1 MATDLS
7 IQKRMRFQIDPTPG
21 ETQRACSAI
30 VRACLPPSR
39 RSQVMIAL
47 YVVIGAA
54 AWFLTP
60 KSWPMTLV
68 IGVGAVLATESALR
82 AESRSRM
89 RRLQASDPHALE
101 THHVELGPEGVHAWC
116 GHIDARYPW
125 QDYSRVLEDREF
137 YLLVRPSGTGT
148 AIPKR
153 LLDPP
158 RDAELRERIREWAP
172 EQAAGLAH
180 PAS

>member
-7 IQKRMRFQIDPTPG
+7 TQKPIRFQIEPTPG

-39 RSQVMIAL
+39 RSHIMIAL

-54 AWFLTP
+54 AGLLTP
-60 KSWPMTLV
+60 SRLMTFI

-82 AESRSRM
+82 AESRSRV

-101 THHVELGPEGVHAWC
+101 THYVELGPEGVHAWC

-125 QDYSRVLEDREF
+125 QDYYRVLEDREF
-137 YLLVRPSGTGT
+137 YLLVRPSGSGT

-153 LLDPP
+153 LLDAP

-172 EQAAGLAH
+172 EQAAGLAR